1 MAKRGRKKNSWRPD
15 ARRKR
20 KLSVMVL
27 RRIEDTMELV
37 TSIESNKAGLA
48 TALAE
53 RYAPR
58 LREGE
63 TLPDWVLTLELA
75 ARDVMAALQRLVELD
90 DSVAHAV
97 VAHEKLRIERYLLAR
112 DELHP
117 RAVAVRGS
125 IALAF
130 GRERG
135 ADLHAMKGRTRRKP
149 QGLERQLRRMLK
161 LLTDPDL
168 ELPPKK
174 NPHATVDRDGWI
186 RQLQPGYLELV
197 KLNRRFGPSEKALS
211 SLVSDKRSAMKA
223 FDAAYVP
230 ALRYAVAAFKMAGF
244 DARRIRN
251 LKPYYQRRRLSRL
264 AREKRAARATAAGAM
279 PALEKARPDSQQET
293 GSPCP
298 PVMGSTLPRLRV
310 PVGHGGDI

>member
-1 MAKRGRKKNSWRPD
+1 MAKRGRKKKSWRPD

-90 DSVAHAV
+90 DSAAHAV

-112 DELHP
+112 DELYP

-125 IALAF
+125 IVLAF

-135 ADLHAMKGRTRRKP
+135 GDLHAMKGRTRRKP
-149 QGLERQLRRMLK
+149 QALERQLRRMLK
-161 LLTDPDL
+161 LLTDPDR

-174 NPHATVDRDGWI
+174 NPHAAVDRDGWI

-230 ALRYAVAAFKMAGF
+230 ALRYAAAVFKMAGF

-264 AREKRAARATAAGAM
+264 AREKRAARAAAAGAM
-279 PALEKARPDSQQET
+279 PALEKARPTAKEAARVAMPEKVASWMEKN
-293 GSPCP
+293 
-298 PVMGSTLPRLRV
+298 RLF
-310 PVGHGGDI
+310 GT